1 MHKLVIPFLLIF
13 FTCDS
18 NHKNGNWIKTFGGS
32 SLTEIV
38 TQSIDKEGNI
48 IVGGTYTGEETQF
61 GNTTLS
67 LNGSMNAFLLK
78 FDSFGDQIWSV
89 KFGQNGI
96 VSIQDIDTDEQGN
109 IYALLELSKS
119 PLTGE
124 EGEINFNNSTIK
136 GNGRT
141 PFIVKISKIG
151 KIEWVQELSNY
162 NYAKFN
168 IVKVWNENLYVG
180 GGSDRVDEFISKL
193 SDSGPNFL
201 SGKAIF
207 LKLDLNAKI
216 QKNYIL
222 DGNYLGEITDME
234 ISIDGK
240 IYLSGNVYCLEKLTF
255 PFDHDEC
262 LGNIAIDGKQ
272 LIFKGYSNGFIA
284 KIENDKFFD
293 LKLIGNDEYTSH
305 TTRGITFDKNSN
317 LYITG
322 SYKGKIQLG
331 NIILNSDKN
340 ESHRIKNNTIYFTKL
355 DSSFNYVWGL
365 TTKGG
370 SGSDYIWDLLVNENN
385 QLVVAGDYF
394 EQVNFG
400 EFSLGK
406 VTEEVGKRGMF
417 IAVID
422 SNGNYQRVISDNS
435 EYGSRAINVD
445 TLNDGSFIISGGVD
459 GKSNLNGIKF
469 GLNKGRNAFVSKI
482 SLFD

>member
-1 MHKLVIPFLLIF
+1 
-13 FTCDS
+13 
-18 NHKNGNWIKTFGGS
+18 
-32 SLTEIV
+32 
-38 TQSIDKEGNI
+38 
-48 IVGGTYTGEETQF
+48 
-61 GNTTLS
+61 
-67 LNGSMNAFLLK
+67 MNSFLLK
-78 FDSFGDQIWSV
+78 FDSTGSLIWSV
-89 KFGQNGI
+89 KFGKRGT

-109 IYALLELSKS
+109 IYALLKLSKS
-119 PLTGE
+119 PLTGK

-234 ISIDGK
+234 ISNDGK
-240 IYLSGNVYCLEKLTF
+240 IYLSGNAYCPEKLTF
-255 PFDHDEC
+255 PFDQDEC

-293 LKLIGNDEYTSH
+293 LKLIGNDDYTSH

-340 ESHRIKNNTIYFTKL
+340 ESYRIKHNTIYFTKL

-365 TTKGG
+365 TTEGG
-370 SGSDYIWDLLVNENN
+370 SGSDYPWDMLVNENN

-406 VTEEVGKRGMF
+406 VAEEVGKRGMF

-422 SNGNYQRVISDNS
+422 SNGKYQKVISDNS
-435 EYGSRAINVD
+435 EYGSRAINID

-469 GLNKGRNAFVSKI
+469 GLSKGRNAFVSRI